1 MTALML
7 AGTLARAQQ
16 PRVVVRDAGPG
27 PVGRYLETV
36 LRRADTRVIVA
47 DTFTLARDSSYPG
60 SIVVIGRQANVRG
73 RVGGDVIVVGGD
85 LFLKPYGTIAG
96 QGIAIGGGAHWSALG
111 TVGEGMASYRDFTF
125 DAQEVSGVIELR
137 YREQYVGARRS
148 IVELPALYGVRIPS
162 YDRSNGVSL
171 PVGPS
176 IGVGPIEVD
185 LVATYRSQIGQVDPS
200 AAAHVRVGRKTW
212 LDAWAGRESRS
223 NDEWI
228 NGTLS
233 NSLNSLLS
241 GHDERNWYRATGVRA
256 SASRTFETHTMT
268 ATYSVGGSFERSR
281 AVGPGLAPASSPWSF
296 TDRTDV
302 ENGMVRPNPQ
312 IAGGDI
318 SSVIGRFAHR
328 WTAGELKARL
338 DVDLEVPLSVSTGE
352 SFTQATVDGRIE
364 FPTFGLQRYRLELH
378 GVVTG
383 PDRPP
388 AQRYAYIGGS
398 GTLPTEEVLLG
409 FGGDELLFVESRY
422 ELPVTQIRLPLAG
435 SPTLTFRHILGA
447 AGVQTLPDLT
457 QIVGLRLSIPFVRVQ
472 YLIDTDTRKTKLS
485 AGLSFN
491 R

>member
-1 MTALML
+1 
-7 AGTLARAQQ
+7 
-16 PRVVVRDAGPG
+16 
-27 PVGRYLETV
+27 
-36 LRRADTRVIVA
+36 
-47 DTFTLARDSSYPG
+47 
-60 SIVVIGRQANVRG
+60 
-73 RVGGDVIVVGGD
+73 
-85 LFLKPYGTIAG
+85 
-96 QGIAIGGGAHWSALG
+96 
-111 TVGEGMASYRDFTF
+111 
-125 DAQEVSGVIELR
+125 
-137 YREQYVGARRS
+137 
-148 IVELPALYGVRIPS
+148 
-162 YDRSNGVSL
+162 
-171 PVGPS
+171 
-176 IGVGPIEVD
+176 
-185 LVATYRSQIGQVDPS
+185 
-200 AAAHVRVGRKTW
+200 
-212 LDAWAGRESRS
+212 
-223 NDEWI
+223 
-228 NGTLS
+228 
-233 NSLNSLLS
+233 
-241 GHDERNWYRATGVRA
+241 
-256 SASRTFETHTMT
+256 
-268 ATYSVGGSFERSR
+268 
-281 AVGPGLAPASSPWSF
+281 
-296 TDRTDV
+296 
-302 ENGMVRPNPQ
+302 MVRPNPQ